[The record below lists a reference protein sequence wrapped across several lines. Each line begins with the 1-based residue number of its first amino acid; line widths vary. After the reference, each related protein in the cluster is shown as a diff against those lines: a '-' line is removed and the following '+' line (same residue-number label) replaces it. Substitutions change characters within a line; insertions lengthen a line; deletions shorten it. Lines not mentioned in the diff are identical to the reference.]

1 MAVSDV
7 KENGV
12 IEINDWET
20 SGFLS
25 VTGKRTVWL
34 R

>member
-1 MAVSDV
+1 MAISSV

-12 IEINDWET
+12 LVINVREML

-25 VTGKRTVWL
+25 VTGK
-34 R
+34 